1 MSQNLK
7 KNYQK
12 LLQEIQNKVFECK
25 RKTNAVQLLIVS
37 KGQSVSS
44 LQSLYEL
51 GQVAFGE
58 NYVQE
63 WKEKEKNISNLPI
76 EWHFTGHLQSNKL
89 KDLVGKITYF
99 HSIDRLSLAQEINK
113 LAKKRQ
119 VVCKG
124 FVEVNLAQ
132 EPSKAGISESK
143 LEAFLE
149 DLNSL
154 PFLEIIGLMII
165 PPASHNAED
174 SRPYFKQL
182 REILFALNE
191 KKIYR
196 KPLTELSMGMSND
209 FPIAIEEGATWV
221 RVGRKIF
228 AE

>member
-1 MSQNLK
+1 MTENLK
-7 KNYQK
+7 KNYQN
-12 LLQEIQNKVFECK
+12 LLQEIQNKLLECK

-37 KGQSVSS
+37 KGQTASS
-44 LQSLYEL
+44 LHSLYDL

-63 WKEKEKNISNLPI
+63 WKEKQKSISNLPI

-89 KDLVGKITYF
+89 KDLVGKIAYF
-99 HSIDRLSLAQEINK
+99 HSIDRLSVAQEMNK
-113 LAKKRQ
+113 LAEKRQ

-132 EPSKAGISESK
+132 ELSKAGISENK
-143 LEAFLE
+143 LESFLE

-165 PPASHNAED
+165 PPASQNPED
-174 SRPYFKQL
+174 SRPYFKHL

-191 KKIYR
+191 KKIY
-196 KPLTELSMGMSND
+196 KTPLTELSMGMSND
-209 FPIAIEEGATWV
+209 FQIAIEEGATWI
-221 RVGRKIF
+221 RVGRKVF
-228 AE
+228 QA